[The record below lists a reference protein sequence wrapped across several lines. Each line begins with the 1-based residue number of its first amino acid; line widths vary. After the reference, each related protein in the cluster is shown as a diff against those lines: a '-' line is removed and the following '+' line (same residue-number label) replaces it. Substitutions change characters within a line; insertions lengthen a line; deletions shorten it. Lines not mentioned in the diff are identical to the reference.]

1 VAPSHPSRR
10 AVCVVSVHPLFFP
23 IIRGLL
29 PEDGY
34 ELEDYRLPPDSL
46 PPQEIVVPK
55 ASVYIIESQPRLT
68 ATEVAIE
75 KVTFSFPSAALL
87 VVGESFDDANTF
99 PLLRLKVRAVVTYA
113 EAEGQLVRAIAAI
126 SGGGFWM
133 PRALLS
139 RFVEAA
145 VSSGRPNALPRVAA
159 NLTHRE
165 QQVVDGLLENL
176 SNKEIAHRLGI
187 TERGVKFHVSNLLAK
202 HRVRRRADL
211 ILLFLTSR

>member
-1 VAPSHPSRR
+1 VAPFPPTRR
-10 AVCVVSVHPLFFP
+10 ALCAVSVHPLFFP

-46 PPQEIVVPK
+46 PPQETVVPK
-55 ASVYIIESQPRLT
+55 ASVYIIESQPRLS

-75 KVTFSFPSAALL
+75 KVSFSYPSAALL

-99 PLLRLKVRAVVTYA
+99 PLLRLKVRGVVTYA
-113 EAEGQLVRAIAAI
+113 EADGQLVRAIAAI

-145 VSSGRPNALPRVAA
+145 VSSGRPDALPRVAA

-176 SNKEIAHRLGI
+176 SNKEIAHQLGI

>member
-1 VAPSHPSRR
+1 MAPSRPSRR
-10 AVCVVSVHPLFFP
+10 ALCVVSVHPLFFP

-46 PPQEIVVPK
+46 PPQETVVPK
-55 ASVYIIESQPRLT
+55 ASVYIIESQPRLS

-75 KVTFSFPSAALL
+75 KVSFSFPSAALL
-87 VVGESFDDANTF
+87 VVGESFDDAKTF
-99 PLLRLKVRAVVTYA
+99 PLLRLKVRGVVTYA

-145 VSSGRPNALPRVAA
+145 VSSGRPDPLPPV